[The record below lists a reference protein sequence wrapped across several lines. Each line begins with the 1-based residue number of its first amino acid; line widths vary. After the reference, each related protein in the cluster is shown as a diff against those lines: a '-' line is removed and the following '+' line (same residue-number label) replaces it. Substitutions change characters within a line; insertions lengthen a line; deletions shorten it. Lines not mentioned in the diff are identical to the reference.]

1 MLSKITVQEILS
13 NIRVQPN
20 RNIWSVLAIENDDIA
35 EVLEELTDGIEVFIE
50 SSIEIINVEE
60 KGKNFNPE
68 SIDDIFNPDINY
80 FLLWGFDSWTDVQWR
95 QLDYLRSR
103 LDQEKRC
110 GVMIMSQQSV
120 VKMIDHSPN
129 FSSWIDGKIFY
140 LQLGAEI
147 LTHEEGELRLIALR
161 EWAELSDS
169 EVIEKAQTHQL
180 PSEPEY
186 CEWLILLGRGDLIEQ

>member
-20 RNIWSVLAIENDDIA
+20 RNIWSVLAIENDDMA

>member
-20 RNIWSVLAIENDDIA
+20 RNIWSVLAIENDDMA

-120 VKMIDHSPN
+120 VKMINHSPN

>member
-20 RNIWSVLAIENDDIA
+20 RNIWSVLAIENDDMA

-161 EWAELSDS
+161 EWAELS
-169 EVIEKAQTHQL
+169 
-180 PSEPEY
+180 
-186 CEWLILLGRGDLIEQ
+186 LILPDLVDSLTGLL